1 MAFTRNIPNSYPSV
15 MRMSIAMVMV
25 TAALGTATF
34 RFVVVRPIP
43 AIAILIVRGWDRKR
57 VGGAG
62 SHVPPSPTHD

>member
-1 MAFTRNIPNSYPSV
+1 